1 MNDKMKHHLYDA
13 SLAVAV
19 FGPVGIFT
27 VAAAKIYVK
36 LKRKNN
42 MRNKIDVWNLDH
54 SLAKII
60 YPALIEFKE
69 KSVGFPGVI
78 DPLDAPDIKED
89 DRWSYIIDE
98 MVWSFSIIADDEDVD
113 ICLESDDFRNRVD
126 NGVRL
131 FGKYYRDLWI

>member
-1 MNDKMKHHLYDA
+1 MNDKMKHHLYDV

-19 FGPVGIFT
+19 FGPVGLIAFG
-27 VAAAKIYVK
+27 ASKIYVK
-36 LKRKNN
+36 LKRKKN
-42 MRNKIDVWNLDH
+42 MKNKIDVWNLDH

-60 YPALIEFKE
+60 HPALIEFKE
-69 KSVGFPGVI
+69 KSVSLPCNI
-78 DPLDAPDIKED
+78 DLLDAPNIKED

-98 MVWSFSIIADDEDVD
+98 MIWSFSVIADEDID
-113 ICLESDDFRNRVD
+113 ICLENKDFYDRVD